1 MLGFDD
7 SQVTNE
13 AYVGDFFLNIL
24 PAESKMMMMM
34 MMMIIII
41 IVIVII
47 IIIII
52 FLKLLFQFAACKD
65 HLQVYLTDH
74 LCFPGRIFSLQSKI
88 PIKPISTGSIS
99 WCVGEQRS
107 IYGEKFRAGTRAP
120 KRRG

>member
-13 AYVGDFFLNIL
+13 AYVGFFLSKIL

-34 MMMIIII
+34 MMI
-41 IVIVII
+41 II

-52 FLKLLFQFAACKD
+52 FLKLLFRFAACKD